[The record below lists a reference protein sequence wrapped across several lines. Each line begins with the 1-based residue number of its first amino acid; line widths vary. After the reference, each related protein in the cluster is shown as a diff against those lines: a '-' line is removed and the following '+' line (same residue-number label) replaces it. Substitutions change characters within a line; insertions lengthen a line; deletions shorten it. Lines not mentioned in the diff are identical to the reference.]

1 LFSSFVVT
9 QLCVVDSNEDKR
21 KQSRFLCLFVCLFVS
36 VSVCVCDNNTVSV
49 CVCLLYILVVVH
61 RSKREPRDLVCVVSC
76 GLSLVSVCV
85 L

>member
-1 LFSSFVVT
+1 LVCLALLSSPSCVLLTVT
-9 QLCVVDSNEDKR
+9 RIRGSKAGFC
-21 KQSRFLCLFVCLFVS
+21 VCLFVS